1 MGFVKWLSATALS
14 KVFGDGLGA
23 DIAGRGVVYLAD
35 GVRSSLDKEDEQLT
49 RVRLRPGES
58 YTVIA
63 RPPATRQE
71 RKLAARQRHLAE
83 QERRATRP
91 TRKQLKAAR
100 KLSRAQRRLDRS
112 RSGTRRQRKRQ
123 AVEERRAARFE
134 SVMTPTRKQARLTS
148 ELAVANLRL
157 DEARATSFAAART
170 GRRGRSRRT
179 RTTVYD

>member
-1 MGFVKWLSATALS
+1 MKWLSATALS

-23 DIAGRGVVYLAD
+23 DIAGRGVVYFAD

-71 RKLAARQRHLAE
+71 RKLAARQRGLDAA
-83 QERRATRP
+83 ERRASRP

-100 KLSRAQRRLDRS
+100 RLSRSQRRVDRV
-112 RSGTRRQRKRQ
+112 RPDTRRGRKRL
-123 AVEERRAARFE
+123 AVEQRRAVRFDA
-134 SVMTPTRKQARLTS
+134 VIAPTRKQAKLTAQ
-148 ELAVANLRL
+148 LAEANLLL
-157 DEARATSFAAART
+157 DEARAASFAAARS
-170 GRRGRSRRT
+170 GHRGRSRRT